1 MYIALLLNIQY
12 AYANIP
18 TGPGDQPSIA
28 SVLNGDGTLKPGVNG
43 SFSAKGFTMMQGKN
57 GQPVFNLQSDKTM
70 EGGWIAGPSRQLPHQ
85 VNCIAVVGNTVYVGS
100 NNLYRW
106 DGNKW
111 EIVGGGVNKSVFAI
125 AVHGTDL
132 YVGGNF
138 TSAGGND
145 QIKSI
150 AKWDGTAWR
159 AMGSM
164 EGSVNAIAIVETAN
178 GFDIYAGGDRGIG
191 NIIKWNNTT
200 QSWATLPGWN
210 VSSQHTVYALA
221 LRGNDLFIGGEF
233 TRAVN
238 NDTKYSGL
246 VKWNTVTNTWGSLIA
261 GITTRVNSLA
271 VSGNDL
277 YIGYY
282 GGIYKSTDGESYT
295 AIVYATGYTYSIA
308 FTDDFMYV
316 GGNFSSADGK
326 NTMKNGFKMNRS
338 NNETS
343 PINGIAL
350 NGPLN
355 AITVSGNQIYLGG
368 RFLPTPGSP
377 YSSIAKGNGSTWDAM
392 GMGIEATA
400 GSSAYGV
407 NEILVNGSDVYVAG
421 WFNSVAG
428 IANTKNIAKWNGT
441 EWQAL
446 GAGLNAVAYT
456 MKMLGNDLYVGRL
469 TSIDKW
475 NGNEWSNVGTVANGS
490 AIYALAV
497 IGTDLYVGGFFTTI
511 NNVPN
516 TARLAKWDGTAWSA
530 VGNDVI
536 SANAVN
542 ALAVIG
548 NDLYVGGD
556 FSQIGSK
563 SINRIARWNTVSK
576 TWSALSAG
584 AENGVLG
591 GSVNAL
597 AVIGTDLYVGGAFTS
612 VVKNNNIKY
621 IAKWNGS
628 TWSAL
633 GTVSGDGIGTVVGTL
648 TPVGNDLYVGG
659 RFTTLGN
666 VKANSIIKW
675 SNGRWENF
683 ADKGVQMR
691 YTNGSG
697 APNVSAIVPFGTE
710 LLIGGDFSAAGDIV
724 SPYFAVFQTE
734 LDPSPVTL
742 LNFTAQAQG
751 NQTKLQWQTAQEVNN
766 KGFEIWRKVS
776 VSQNGAPEEFIK
788 IGDVPSTSVSGTQIS
803 TYSFI
808 DKFPQNGINY
818 YKLVQVDIDGRA
830 TNMGVK
836 AVSFELSINYLKI
849 YPNPAT
855 TQINITV
862 STPGEMFVIYD
873 NGGRVM
879 LRQQLNQ
886 AQNNINI
893 SNLPPGIYFYNYGK
907 EKGKFV
913 KKP

>member
-43 SFSAKGFTMMQGKN
+43 SFSAKGFTMMRGKN
-57 GQPVFNLQSDKTM
+57 GQPVFNLRSDKTL
-70 EGGWIAGPSRQLPHQ
+70 EGGWIAGPSRQLAHQ
-85 VNCIAVVGNTVYVGS
+85 VNCIAVAGNTVYAGS

-111 EIVGGGVNKSVFAI
+111 EIVGGGVNRSVYAI

-132 YVGGNF
+132 YVGGDF

-150 AKWDGTAWR
+150 AKWDGTSWS
-159 AMGSM
+159 AMGSR
-164 EGSVNAIAIVETAN
+164 EGVVNAIAIVETAN

-200 QSWATLPGWN
+200 QNWATLPGWN

-238 NDTKYSGL
+238 NDTKYSGV

-282 GGIYKSTDGESYT
+282 GGIYKSTDGERYT

-316 GGNFSSADGK
+316 GGNFSSVDGK

-338 NNETS
+338 NNERS

-368 RFLPTPGSP
+368 RFLPVPGSP
-377 YSSIAKGNGSTWDAM
+377 YSSIAKGNGSTWEAM
-392 GMGIEATA
+392 GTGIEATA
-400 GSSAYGV
+400 GPSAYGV

-446 GAGLNAVAYT
+446 GAGLNSVVYT

-497 IGTDLYVGGFFTTI
+497 IGTDLYVGGLFTTI

-556 FSQIGSK
+556 FNRIGSMTM
-563 SINRIARWNTVSK
+563 NRIGRWNTVSK
-576 TWSALSAG
+576 TWSALAKG
-584 AENGVLG
+584 AETGVLG
-591 GSVNAL
+591 GGVYAL
-597 AVIGTDLYVGGAFTS
+597 AVMGTDLYVGGTFTS
-612 VVKNNNIKY
+612 VVNDKNIQY

-633 GTVSGDGIGTVVGTL
+633 GTVSGDGIGTIVGTL

-742 LNFTAQAQG
+742 LNFIAQAQG
-751 NQTKLQWQTAQEVNN
+751 HHTKLQWQTAQEINN
-766 KGFEIWRKVS
+766 SGFEIWRKAESNDGGGQNVFVKIGEVPAS
-776 VSQNGAPEEFIK
+776 VSN
-788 IGDVPSTSVSGTQIS
+788 STQPI
-803 TYSFI
+803 TYNFI
-808 DKFPQNGINY
+808 DKAPQNGINY
-818 YKLVQVDIDGRA
+818 YKLVQVDVDGKA
-830 TNMGVK
+830 TGLGVK
-836 AVSFELSINYLKI
+836 AVSFQFEGHSLKL
-849 YPNPAT
+849 YPNPAKNQFT
-855 TQINITV
+855 ITV
-862 STPGEMFVIYD
+862 DIPGEVLVIYD
-873 NGGRVM
+873 NMGRPVI
-879 LRQQLNQ
+879 QQRLTQ
-886 AQNNINI
+886 TQNNINI
-893 SNLPPGIYFYNYGK
+893 SSLVSGIYFYRYGK
-907 EKGKFV
+907 EGGRF
-913 KKP
+913 KKE